1 MWSVCSSSSTS
12 STFSRQD
19 GSQWNRVFI
28 VKHGRMRFARNHNTE
43 THGKFLRPKQRPPVT
58 DVQVGHAS
66 FKPSVGS
73 SCKGGSRGTAPPQL
87 MQFCLCLF
95 SPLSIHPWV
104 SSCLRPL
111 RLPHTSVLHSVDTA
125 SSLNLLWSFCLSV
138 FSRSSLSLSLPVLV
152 RACWYQS
159 HWQALWTQLTFL
171 SHSLARPLSLSL
183 SFFLVPVT
191 PLIERAALRPGNE
204 WNSHSVKHLLLS
216 RPLLPA
222 LRLIQEARSSTCWL

>member
-1 MWSVCSSSSTS
+1 
-12 STFSRQD
+12 
-19 GSQWNRVFI
+19 
-28 VKHGRMRFARNHNTE
+28 
-43 THGKFLRPKQRPPVT
+43 
-58 DVQVGHAS
+58 
-66 FKPSVGS
+66 
-73 SCKGGSRGTAPPQL
+73 

-111 RLPHTSVLHSVDTA
+111 RLLHTSVLRSVDTA

-138 FSRSSLSLSLPVLV
+138 FSLSSLSLSLPVLV

-183 SFFLVPVT
+183 FFSGSCYSSNRASSSPPRKWVKQPQCKTSAVQQTSAACTASNSGSQELNMLTLEALSWAASPVCHWGCDDWHVN
-191 PLIERAALRPGNE
+191 RP
-204 WNSHSVKHLLLS
+204 WIAPVSAQDSWWLWKRTS
-216 RPLLPA
+216 
-222 LRLIQEARSSTCWL
+222 ARSKSKATRDFPV